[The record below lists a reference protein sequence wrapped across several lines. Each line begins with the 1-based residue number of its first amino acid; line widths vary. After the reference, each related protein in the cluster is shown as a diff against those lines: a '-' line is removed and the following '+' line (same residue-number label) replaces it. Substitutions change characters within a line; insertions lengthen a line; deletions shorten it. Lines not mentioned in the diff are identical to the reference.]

1 ATLGPTRPNTM
12 SSAVITAL
20 PRTRNGTWLLLLLAL
35 RVPMLLL
42 LLLMLVLLLP
52 LPLLL
57 SNLLTGVLLA

>member
-20 PRTRNGTWLLLLLAL
+20 PRKRNGTWLLLLAL